1 MPASPLDTPAARWLE
16 RLWFQPVPIDPAW
29 LGAVGPERALLMQIV
44 GNGWERTQPFTRY
57 LAPDADGALALHVL
71 REDDA
76 TADAELMALAATL
89 AGAAPGL
96 CVRMLPEPDPL
107 APAAVTQGDIR
118 ERIREIAAGLAPCG
132 IAAAEDF
139 FSYIEVS
146 HGWTLRWRL
155 VDAAGRELARGGR
168 HDGLV
173 EAQGGKPTPGCSARL
188 SPELL
193 AAEPPA
199 AGTVPVVAAAFDSGV
214 AWETFALAH
223 ELRAAGLRAYFHH
236 GAKNLRRSFK
246 EADRVGA
253 ATIVVLGGH
262 EWERG
267 EVTLRDAATREET
280 QVPRAEVVQRLAA
293 REGVAGFH
301 PRG

>member
-1 MPASPLDTPAARWLE
+1 MPPPPLESPAARWLE
-16 RLWFQPVPIDPAW
+16 RLWFEPVRPDAA
-29 LGAVGPERALLMQIV
+29 LAAKGPERALLRHV
-44 GNGWERTQPFTRY
+44 AARSWERTQPFTRY
-57 LAPDADGALALHVL
+57 LSEAPDGALALHVL

-76 TADAELMALAATL
+76 TADAELMALAAAL
-89 AGAAPGL
+89 AAGTPGL

-107 APAAVTQGDIR
+107 APASVTQGDIR
-118 ERIREIAAGLAPCG
+118 DRIREITAGLALCR

-146 HGWTLRWRL
+146 HGWALRWRL

-168 HDGLV
+168 HDGLL
-173 EAQGGKPTPGCSARL
+173 EACGGHPAPAACARIAA
-188 SPELL
+188 ELL
-193 AAEPPA
+193 GSAPPA
-199 AGTVPVVAAAFDSGV
+199 HGHAPVVAAAFDSGV
-214 AWETFALAH
+214 AWETFAMAC

-246 EADRVGA
+246 EADRIGA

-267 EVTLRDAATREET
+267 DVVLRDAATREEVP
-280 QVPRAEVVQRLAA
+280 VPRADAVRRLA
-293 REGVAGFH
+293 REGTSEG
-301 PRG
+301 